1 MIIRILGEGQYDI
14 SDDAVDR
21 LNRLD
26 SEVEKAVET
35 GDEKA
40 FSTALSELLDT
51 VRSIG
56 APHTLDSIDSSDVVL
71 PPSDA
76 TLEEVRESLEDDGL
90 IPG

>member
-1 MIIRILGEGQYDI
+1 MIIRILGEGQYDV

-26 SEVEKAVET
+26 AEVESAVAA
-35 GDEKA
+35 GDEAA

-56 APHTLDSIDSSDVVL
+56 VPHALDSIDSSDVVL

-76 TLEEVRESLEDDGL
+76 SLEEVRESLEDDGL